1 MKKDDDFLTNI
12 TEDLPIIPF
21 LPGDAEL
28 KAEDKVELAAPE
40 PGHSVLVQGH
50 AQALPAHAE
59 HESATFGFCNS
70 E

>member
-1 MKKDDDFLTNI
+1 MKKDDILNNI
-12 TEDLPIIPF
+12 TDDLYIIPCS
-21 LPGDAEL
+21 LPGDTEL

-40 PGHSVLVQGH
+40 PGHGVLVQGH
-50 AQALPAHAE
+50 AQALPTHAE